1 MENRID
7 NLLSTLKIEY
17 SLFWVG
23 ALCLIPLY
31 ESNLLQE
38 GIYAGDKLMEYILY
52 TIGIL
57 LSVIFIPLALK
68 LFSVSLNKRLPNLS
82 IDEALKSYKK
92 WSEIRL
98 ALLFI
103 PTILNISFYYM
114 TMQTTGLLCASMALV
129 ASLFCVPN
137 RNKIITELDIEK

>member
-137 RNKIITELDIEK
+137 RNKIVTELDIEK

>member
-114 TMQTTGLLCASMALV
+114 TMQTTGLLCASMSLV

-137 RNKIITELDIEK
+137 RNKIVTELDIEK

>member
-137 RNKIITELDIEK
+137 RNKIVTELDI